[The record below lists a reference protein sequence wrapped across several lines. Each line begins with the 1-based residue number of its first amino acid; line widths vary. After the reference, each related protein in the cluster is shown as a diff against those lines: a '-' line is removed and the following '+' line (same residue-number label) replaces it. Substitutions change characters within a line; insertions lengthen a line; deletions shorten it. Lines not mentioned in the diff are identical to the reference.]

1 VVIESRP
8 TDPPFWV
15 VFEDDGDTG
24 YLYALDARR
33 GDEDPI
39 FDALHVYDAGV
50 VSDSD
55 RPHELRFVWSDD
67 ERAVALTINGR
78 AHAMVDFGEP
88 RLMCVSGFPPPAAAS
103 AVDTHEWNSAAFAR
117 RFADLAAA
125 Q

>member
-1 VVIESRP
+1 VSSYGEPHEIRVGQGVVIESRP

-39 FDALHVYDAGV
+39 FDALHVYDAG
-50 VSDSD
+50 
-55 RPHELRFVWSDD
+55 
-67 ERAVALTINGR
+67 
-78 AHAMVDFGEP
+78 
-88 RLMCVSGFPPPAAAS
+88 
-103 AVDTHEWNSAAFAR
+103 R
-117 RFADLAAA
+117 R